1 MKTNLVP
8 IICVAILFA
17 FVLFVIGCFFWIIHK
32 TEQIQL
38 YPLTAVVMEFDY
50 DNDLVTCIDG
60 ADNFWSFHGIEDWH
74 MGDFVSMIMS
84 DNGTPTIYDD
94 IILQTEYA
102 GYF

>member
-8 IICVAILFA
+8 IICIAILFA
-17 FVLFVIGCFFWIIHK
+17 FVLFVLGCFFWIVHK
-32 TEQIQL
+32 TEQIQF
-38 YPLTAVVMEFDY
+38 YPLTAIVMEFDY

-60 ADNFWSFHGIEDWH
+60 ADNFWSFHGIDDWH